1 MAPATLRPRKVR
13 IMKIFLLLVSFG
25 RPPFRCLLSF
35 LNMLSVGMFL
45 WKPSVMVEL
54 EWPLTSEVSVLVTGL
69 ATSQASRAR
78 MISEKSAALMFLSV
92 GCPATMAD
100 THPST
105 SQCTIGHHLPP
116 WPRPWPLTPCSLAK
130 QLFALFTCQ
139 SGLSFTNFKSSLSLL
154 LFTLCNFNYRSI
166 VSASQVPIFR
176 VTVSIFLAGPIK
188 LTVHSP
194 PHCLHLY
201 LALQACRRRTSH
213 HQLCCHH

>member
-1 MAPATLRPRKVR
+1 MVDNSESHKTKQRTQTKLFCLHPAAVKLVA
-13 IMKIFLLLVSFG
+13 LLLK
-25 RPPFRCLLSF
+25 FRCDRL
-35 LNMLSVGMFL
+35 MLSIL
-45 WKPSVMVEL
+45 THTSYQTL
-54 EWPLTSEVSVLVTGL
+54 EYIIMSYLILV
-69 ATSQASRAR
+69 
-78 MISEKSAALMFLSV
+78 FHLSV

-139 SGLSFTNFKSSLSLL
+139 SGLRFTNSSSSPSLL

-176 VTVSIFLAGPIK
+176 VTVSIFLAGP
-188 LTVHSP
+188 
-194 PHCLHLY
+194 
-201 LALQACRRRTSH
+201 
-213 HQLCCHH
+213 